1 MARSDPADERGEMLP
16 GRGLCLREREGMV
29 VLSSMGFFYS
39 WVYAARTCLRCGY
52 TVGCEGCDG
61 TQGQTVVLSQAVL
74 QEIPKVVQPD
84 PQLIHCNAD
93 AQATQ
98 HPQPLRHRLQTRI
111 VDRVPQ
117 LLSISIRK
125 DVLGRLG
132 MPMKGTGGRGQQ
144 KSVFGMDKC

>member
-1 MARSDPADERGEMLP
+1 MARSDAADERGEMLP
-16 GRGLCLREREGMV
+16 GRGLCLRKREGMV

-52 TVGCEGCDG
+52 TVGCEGWNTRPNSCFF
-61 TQGQTVVLSQAVL
+61 QAVL
-74 QEIPKVVQPD
+74 QEIPKVVQPCAE
-84 PQLIHCNAD
+84 LIHCNAD

-98 HPQPLRHRLQTRI
+98 HAQPLRHRLQTRI

-132 MPMKGTGGRGQQ
+132 MPI
-144 KSVFGMDKC
+144 